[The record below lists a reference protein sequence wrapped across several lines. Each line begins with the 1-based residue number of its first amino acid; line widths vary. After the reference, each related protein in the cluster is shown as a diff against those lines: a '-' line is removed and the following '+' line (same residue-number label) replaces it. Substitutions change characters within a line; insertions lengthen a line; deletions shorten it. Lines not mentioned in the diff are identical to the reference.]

1 VTLMLAAMAASIV
14 LGMMFRKH
22 EGVWRLLIVLLSV
35 AVVSLY
41 YVFAER
47 LM

>member
-1 VTLMLAAMAASIV
+1 VTLMLVAMATSIV
-14 LGMMFRKH
+14 IGMVFRKH
-22 EGVWRLLIVLLSV
+22 EGVWRFLIALLS
-35 AVVSLY
+35 AGVVGLY

>member
-1 VTLMLAAMAASIV
+1 MLAAMAASIV
-14 LGMMFRKH
+14 IGMLFRKH
-22 EGVWRLLIVLLSV
+22 EGVWHLLIVLLAA
-35 AVVSLY
+35 AVTSLY

>member
-1 VTLMLAAMAASIV
+1 MLAAMAASIV
-14 LGMMFRKH
+14 LGMIFRKH
-22 EGVWRLLIVLLSV
+22 EGLMRFLILVLSV
-35 AVVSLY
+35 AVVGLY

>member
-14 LGMMFRKH
+14 IGMVFRKH
-22 EGVWRLLIVLLSV
+22 EGVWRFLIALLSV
-35 AVVSLY
+35 TVVSLY
-41 YVFAER
+41 YVLAER

>member
-1 VTLMLAAMAASIV
+1 MTLMLAAMAASIV
-14 LGMMFRKH
+14 IGMVFRKH
-22 EGVWRLLIVLLSV
+22 EGVWHLLIALLSV
-35 AVVSLY
+35 TVVALY

>member
-1 VTLMLAAMAASIV
+1 MTLMLAAMAVSIV
-14 LGMMFRKH
+14 LGLLCRKH
-22 EGVWRLLIVLLSV
+22 EGLLRFLIMVLAV
-35 AVVSLY
+35 AVTALY

>member
-1 VTLMLAAMAASIV
+1 MGLMLAAMAASIV
-14 LGMMFRKH
+14 LGMLLRKH
-22 EGVWRLLIVLLSV
+22 DGLLRFMIVLLAV
-35 AVVSLY
+35 AVTTLY